1 VSSPSTALQTAM
13 RERLL
18 AHAPLLALLGGG
30 HVFEEI
36 PRGAQEP
43 YVVFASAE
51 TRDWSVQ
58 GQKAHEHFMAIDVKT
73 KSRSR
78 KLAQDIVHEI
88 ESSLDEANFPLAGH
102 ALINLRLTFWSLA
115 RDKAQEH
122 FNATLRFRAATE
134 PL

>member
-1 VSSPSTALQTAM
+1 MSSSALALQIAM

-30 HVFEEI
+30 HVFDEV
-36 PRGAQEP
+36 PRGEHEP
-43 YVVFASAE
+43 FVVFAGIE

-58 GQKAHEHFMAIDVKT
+58 DQKAHEHFMSLEVKT

-78 KLAQDIVHEI
+78 KLVQDIVAEI
-88 ESSLDEANFPLAGH
+88 ESVLDDASLTLPGH
-102 ALINLRLTFWSLA
+102 VLINLRLTFWTVAKSNENFSAVL
-115 RDKAQEH
+115 K
-122 FNATLRFRAATE
+122 FRAATE

>member
-1 VSSPSTALQTAM
+1 MSSAGLALQTAM
-13 RERLL
+13 RARLL

-30 HVFEEI
+30 HVFDEI

-43 YVVFASAE
+43 FVLFSNIE

-58 GQKAHEHFMAIDVKT
+58 DQKAHEHFMSLEVKT

-78 KLAQDIVHEI
+78 KLAEDIAGEI
-88 ESSLDEANFPLAGH
+88 EVALDSVALTLTGH
-102 ALINLRLTFWSLA
+102 VLVNLRLVFWTVS
-115 RDKAQEH
+115 KAQEN
-122 FNATLRFRAATE
+122 FGASLRFRATTE